1 MIAPDRGAARDIA
14 VALVVV
20 GAAWLVLAWPW
31 LVDGLTIPWDAKI
44 HFQAVLRWLAAH
56 LAEGDWP
63 MWMPESF
70 GGRPALG
77 DPQSMV
83 LSPGFLAVA
92 ALDPD
97 PSVHAGDAVV
107 LVELLFGGLATAL
120 FGLRRGWHPA
130 AAVLAALAMMA
141 GGSAS
146 ARLQHTLLVQ
156 SYAFVPVVL
165 LVLDAALDRPNV
177 GRAVLAGAAL
187 GWLVVGRDQV
197 AYLGLIGLGA
207 FALARFLA
215 APDRGRFLR
224 ERLLPGLLVVLVAGL
239 VAAIPVLA
247 TLEFAAVSNRPAY
260 AFEFGARQSLPPV
273 AFLTML
279 VPDLFGSVSSDL
291 GYWGPGSKSW
301 VPLVPVDRTIVQL
314 YLGAVP
320 VLLVLWLG
328 VLRGRLLRSDGRLA
342 AALLLF
348 FLVYALGRYTPAFQP
363 VFDWLPGVDKFR
375 RPADATFA
383 LGAVLALTA
392 GWLCDRAIREG
403 LPPVPRWR
411 VALEVAA
418 GIGTL
423 ALAAWVAEERGRFGQ
438 ALPAFATSLALA
450 AVAVAL
456 VGLAG
461 GRRDTVGRRPA
472 IVALVVLTIVDLRV
486 FNVGSPLNA
495 RPVDPYAVLDEPEDV
510 PLAAWLEREVAAI
523 EARDG
528 PVRVE
533 ILGLGGAWQNAS
545 LGLGL
550 ENTLGYNPLRLV
562 DYDTAIGARQ
572 NSHRP
577 VRRFGTLMT
586 GYRSDFADLLGLR
599 LIVLG
604 KPMETVDPA
613 SAPFFGPAR
622 HVGPAWVYDNP
633 RAVPRVLFVGRE
645 QAHPYD
651 PAALVAGGGLPAL
664 DWRHEALIDPL
675 PEGGDAASAADG
687 TPAGS
692 VRIVERRSDR
702 VDLEVT
708 AARDG
713 FVVLHDMAYPGWV
726 VYVDG
731 MPQEPRRANVLF
743 MAAAVPAGR
752 HDVSFAYEPLAPR
765 HLLTL
770 LAGGER

>member
-1 MIAPDRGAARDIA
+1 MIEADRGAARDMA
-14 VALVVV
+14 VAL
-20 GAAWLVLAWPW
+20 GAVCIAWLVLAWPW
-31 LVDGLTIPWDAKI
+31 LIDGLTIPWDAKI
-44 HFQAVLRWLAAH
+44 HFQAMLRWLAAH

-63 MWMPESF
+63 MWMPETF

-107 LVELLFGGLATAL
+107 LVELLLGGLATAL

-130 AAVLAALAMMA
+130 AAVLAALAIMA

-165 LVLDAALDRPNV
+165 LALDAALDRPAA
-177 GRAVLAGAAL
+177 GRAILAGAAI
-187 GWLVVGRDQV
+187 GWLAVGRDQV

-207 FALARFLA
+207 FVVARLVA
-215 APDRGRFLR
+215 APDRADFLR
-224 ERLLPGLLVVLVAGL
+224 RRWPAGLLAVLVAAL
-239 VAAIPVLA
+239 VAAVPVLA

-291 GYWGPGSKSW
+291 GYWGPGSRAW
-301 VPLVPVDRTIVQL
+301 TPLVPVDRTIVQL

-320 VLLVLWLG
+320 AVLVLWLG
-328 VLRGRLLRSDGRLA
+328 VLRGRLLHGDGRPV

-363 VFDWLPGVDKFR
+363 VFEWLPGVDRFR

-383 LGAVLALTA
+383 LGAVLALAA

-411 VALEVAA
+411 IAVEAA
-418 GIGTL
+418 VGLGLL
-423 ALAAWVAEERGRFGQ
+423 ALAAWVAGDRGRLEQ
-438 ALPAFATSLALA
+438 ALPALATSLVLAL
-450 AVAVAL
+450 VAVAL
-456 VGLAG
+456 VGLACA
-461 GRRDTVGRRPA
+461 RRGPLIRQLAV
-472 IVALVVLTIVDLRV
+472 VALVALTVLDLRV
-486 FNVGSPLNA
+486 FNAGSPLNA
-495 RPVDPYAVLDEPEDV
+495 RPVDPYAVLDEPDGV

-533 ILGLGGAWQNAS
+533 VLGLGGAWQNAS
-545 LGLGL
+545 LALGL
-550 ENTLGYNPLRLV
+550 ENTLGYNPLRLA
-562 DYDTAIGARQ
+562 DYDTSVGARQ

-577 VRRFGTLMT
+577 ERRFGTLMT
-586 GYRSDFADLLGLR
+586 GYRSDFADLLGVR

-604 KPMETVDPA
+604 APMETVDPGN
-613 SAPFFGPAR
+613 APSFAAPR
-622 HVGPAWVYDNP
+622 RIGPAWVYDNP
-633 RAVPRVLFVGRE
+633 RAVPRALFVGRE
-645 QAHPYD
+645 GAHPYD
-651 PAALVAGGGLPAL
+651 PATMVAAGGLPAL
-664 DWRHEALIDPL
+664 DWRREALIDPL
-675 PEGGDAASAADG
+675 PEGTADAVG
-687 TPAGS
+687 GPAGR
-692 VRIVERRSDR
+692 VRIVHRRSDR
-702 VDLEVT
+702 IDLEVT

-752 HDVSFAYEPLAPR
+752 HAVSFAYEPLAPR
-765 HLLTL
+765 HLLSL